1 MLREK
6 LGVSKT
12 IQLTE
17 TVVAAIQRTADT
29 LATSFTENIRA
40 CVASERRKLDARERK
55 RKRAQEMGRN
65 SA

>member
-17 TVVAAIQRTADT
+17 TVADAIQRTADT
-29 LATSFTENIRA
+29 LATSFTEGIRT
-40 CVASERRKLDARERK
+40 CVASERRKRDARERK
-55 RKRAQEMGRN
+55 QETRRDVV
-65 SA
+65 